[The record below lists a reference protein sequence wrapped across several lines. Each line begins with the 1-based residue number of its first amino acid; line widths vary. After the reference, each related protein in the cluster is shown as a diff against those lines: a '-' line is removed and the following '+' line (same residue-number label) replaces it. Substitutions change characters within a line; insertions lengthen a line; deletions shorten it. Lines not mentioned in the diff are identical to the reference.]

1 MENQGLAV
9 AFKENFNHQ
18 ESRKAIY
25 GMVTIKKASKR
36 KLIKAGLQCCIVVGG
51 KIILIIICMVAVE

>member
-9 AFKENFNHQ
+9 AFKKNFNQQ

-25 GMVTIKKASKR
+25 GMVTIKRAIKR

-51 KIILIIICMVAVE
+51 KIILIIIGMVVVE